1 MPAPRTLLEHGRVID
16 GLGNP
21 PFEASVL
28 FDDSGILHVGA
39 VTPEILGPAPVAR
52 IDCRGKTIMP
62 GMIDAH
68 CHVTFDE
75 PHSNDELFFHRRPG
89 LAAIIAGYN
98 ANKVLQAGVTG
109 FLDADC
115 IFDLGVDLR
124 DAIEAN
130 VVPGPRMS
138 TGGYVLLTGVGGTA
152 GRLLPDQGTRG
163 YGVVV
168 GSRDEIVR
176 EVRRQIK
183 LGVDWVKVHVTG
195 LIPRQREA
203 GEIQVWS
210 YDELCVVVETA
221 HQLGIPVVGHCRNAS
236 SARDAARA
244 GFDLLLHATYMDDE
258 ALTAVADARVPIVP
272 TLTFQ
277 ANLADHGDLVN
288 ASPELRDIFR
298 REIEHS
304 AVMLRRAYDAGVPLL
319 CGSESGFAL
328 TPYGEWHFREL
339 QLFVEAFGLS
349 PLEAIR
355 AATSEAARALKLYG
369 RTGAVEQGRLADL
382 LVVDGDPVAD
392 IRILGDKRRI
402 EHIFLGGNAV
412 SREPPRTRRPISGW
426 RVSPFAERALTWE
439 MAQARGRNGDHN
451 RPDHGAENDA

>member
-1 MPAPRTLLEHGRVID
+1 MAAGRTLLENGTIID

-21 PFEASVL
+21 PFQGSVL
-28 FDDSGILHVGA
+28 FDRTGILRVGSVSEA
-39 VTPEILGPAPVAR
+39 EVGGAPVTR
-52 IDCRGKTIMP
+52 IDARGKVVMP
-62 GMIDAH
+62 GLIDAH

-89 LAAIIAGYN
+89 LAAIIAAYN
-98 ANKVLQAGVTG
+98 ARKVLLAGVTG

-130 VVPGPRMS
+130 VVEGPRMS

-152 GRLLPDQGTRG
+152 GRLLPDSGTRG

-168 GSRDEIVR
+168 GSRDEIVA

-195 LIPRQREA
+195 IIPRQKEA

-210 YDELCVVVETA
+210 LDDLRIVVDTA

-236 SARDAARA
+236 STRDAAKA
-244 GFDLLLHATYMDDE
+244 GFDLILHATYMDEE
-258 ALTAVADARVPIVP
+258 ALEAVAEARVPIVP

-288 ASPELRDIFR
+288 AAPDLREIFR
-298 REIEHS
+298 REIEES
-304 AVMLRRAYDAGVPLL
+304 AVMLRKVYDAGVPLL

-328 TPYGEWHFREL
+328 TPYGEWHYREL
-339 QLFVEAFGLS
+339 QLFVEEFGLS

-355 AATSEAARALKLYG
+355 CATSEGARALKLHG
-369 RTGAVEQGRLADL
+369 KTGAVREGMLADL
-382 LVVDGDPVAD
+382 LLIDGDPLAD

-402 EHIFLGGNAV
+402 ERIFLNGAEV
-412 SREPPRTRRPISGW
+412 SRDPPRERRPIGGW
-426 RVSPFAERALTWE
+426 RVSQFAERALTWE
-439 MAQARGRNGDHN
+439 MAQGR
-451 RPDHGAENDA
+451 R

>member
-1 MPAPRTLLEHGRVID
+1 MAEARTLLENGSIID

-21 PFEASVL
+21 PMAGSVL
-28 FDDSGILHVGA
+28 FDRTGILAVGEVSEGDLA
-39 VTPEILGPAPVAR
+39 GAPVTR
-52 IDCRGKTIMP
+52 IDATGKTVMP

-89 LAAIIAGYN
+89 LAAIVAAYN
-98 ANKVLQAGVTG
+98 ARKVLLAGVTG

-115 IFDLGVDLR
+115 AFDLGVDVR
-124 DAIEAN
+124 DAIEGN
-130 VVPGPRMS
+130 VVEGPRMS

-152 GRLLPDQGTRG
+152 GRLLPDTGTRG

-168 GSRDEIVR
+168 GSRDEIVA

-195 LIPRQREA
+195 IIPRQTEA

-210 YDELCVVVETA
+210 FDELRTVVDTA

-236 SARDAARA
+236 STRDAARA
-244 GFDLLLHATYMDDE
+244 GFDLILHATYMDEE
-258 ALTAVADARVPIVP
+258 ALEAVAEAGVPLVP

-288 ASPELRDIFR
+288 AAPELRAIFR
-298 REIEHS
+298 REIEES
-304 AVMLRRAYDAGVPLL
+304 AVMLRRAWDAGVPLL

-328 TPYGEWHFREL
+328 TPYGEWHYREL
-339 QLFVEAFGLS
+339 QLFVEEFGLS
-349 PLEAIR
+349 PLQAIR
-355 AATSEAARALKLYG
+355 AATSEGARALRLHGK
-369 RTGAVEQGRLADL
+369 TGAVRPGMLADL
-382 LVVDGDPVAD
+382 LVVDGDPLAD

-402 EHIFLGGNAV
+402 AHIFLNGSAV
-412 SREPPRTRRPISGW
+412 SREPPRVRRPIGGW
-426 RVSPFAERALTWE
+426 RVSQFAERALTWE
-439 MAQARGRNGDHN
+439 MTQQR
-451 RPDHGAENDA
+451 

>member
-1 MPAPRTLLEHGRVID
+1 MAAGRTLLENGTIID

-21 PFEASVL
+21 PFQGSVL
-28 FDDSGILHVGA
+28 FDRTGILRVGSVSEA
-39 VTPEILGPAPVAR
+39 EVAGAPVTR
-52 IDCRGKTIMP
+52 IDARGKVIMP
-62 GMIDAH
+62 GLIDAH

-89 LAAIIAGYN
+89 LAAIIAAYN
-98 ANKVLQAGVTG
+98 ARKVLLAGVTG

-130 VVPGPRMS
+130 VVEGPRMS

-152 GRLLPDQGTRG
+152 GRLLPDSGTRG

-168 GSRDEIVR
+168 GSRDEIVA

-195 LIPRQREA
+195 IIPRQKEA

-210 YDELCVVVETA
+210 LDDLRIVVDTA

-236 SARDAARA
+236 STRDAAKA
-244 GFDLLLHATYMDDE
+244 GFDLILHATYMDDE
-258 ALTAVADARVPIVP
+258 ALEAVAEARVPIVP

-288 ASPELRDIFR
+288 AAPDLREIFR
-298 REIEHS
+298 REIEES
-304 AVMLRRAYDAGVPLL
+304 AVMLRKVYDAGVPLL

-328 TPYGEWHFREL
+328 TPYGEWHYREL
-339 QLFVEAFGLS
+339 QLFVEEFGLS

-355 AATSEAARALKLYG
+355 CATSEGARALKLDG
-369 RTGAVEQGRLADL
+369 RTGAVQQGRLADL
-382 LVVDGDPVAD
+382 LVIDGDPLAD

-402 EHIFLGGNAV
+402 ERIFLGGAEV
-412 SREPPRTRRPISGW
+412 SREPSRERRPIGGW
-426 RVSPFAERALTWE
+426 RVSQFAERALTWE
-439 MAQARGRNGDHN
+439 MAQGRH
-451 RPDHGAENDA
+451 

>member
-1 MPAPRTLLEHGRVID
+1 MTGPAVLLENGQVID
-16 GLGNP
+16 GLGHAP
-21 PFEASVL
+21 RIGSVL
-28 FDDSGILHVGA
+28 FDETGILRVGT
-39 VTPEILGPAPVAR
+39 VTPEDLANRSVTR
-52 IDCRGKTIMP
+52 IDATGKTIMP
-62 GMIDAH
+62 GLIDAH

-89 LAAIIAGYN
+89 LAAIIAAYN

-124 DAIEAN
+124 DALEAN

-152 GRLLPDQGTRG
+152 GRLLPDSGTRG

-195 LIPRQREA
+195 VIPRQKHA

-210 YDELCVVVETA
+210 YDDLRLVVDTA

-244 GFDLLLHATYMDDE
+244 GFDLLLHATFMDDE
-258 ALTAVADARVPIVP
+258 ALAAVVDARVPIVP

-288 ASPELRDIFR
+288 AAPELREIFR
-298 REIEHS
+298 REIEHG

-339 QLFVEAFGLS
+339 QLFVEEFGMT

-369 RTGAVEQGRLADL
+369 RTGALVEGYLADI
-382 LVVDGDPVAD
+382 LVIDGDPLEN

-402 EHIFLGGNAV
+402 EHIFLNGLPV

-426 RVSPFAERALTWE
+426 RVSPFAERILTWE
-439 MAQARGRNGDHN
+439 MAEAKARASSRDQA
-451 RPDHGAENDA
+451 

>member
-1 MPAPRTLLEHGRVID
+1 MAEARTLLENGTIID

-21 PFEASVL
+21 PIAGSVL
-28 FDDSGILHVGA
+28 FDRSGILAVGA
-39 VTPEILGPAPVAR
+39 VSEGDVAGAPVTR
-52 IDCRGKTIMP
+52 IDATGKTIMP
-62 GMIDAH
+62 GLIDAH

-89 LAAIIAGYN
+89 LSAIIAAYN
-98 ANKVLQAGVTG
+98 ARKVLLAGVTG

-115 IFDLGVDLR
+115 TFDLGVDVR

-130 VVPGPRMS
+130 VVEGPRMS

-152 GRLLPDQGTRG
+152 GRLLPDSGTRG

-168 GSRDEIVR
+168 GSRDEIVQ

-195 LIPRQREA
+195 IIPRQTEA

-210 YDELCVVVETA
+210 FDELRTVVDTA

-236 SARDAARA
+236 STREAARA
-244 GFDLLLHATYMDDE
+244 GFDLILHATYMDE
-258 ALTAVADARVPIVP
+258 AALEAVAEARVPIVP

-277 ANLADHGDLVN
+277 ANLADHGELVN
-288 ASPELRDIFR
+288 ASPELRAIFR
-298 REIEHS
+298 REIEES

-328 TPYGEWHFREL
+328 TPYGEWHYREL
-339 QLFVEAFGLS
+339 QLFVEEFGLS
-349 PLEAIR
+349 PLQAIK
-355 AATSEAARALKLYG
+355 AATSEGARALKLHG
-369 RTGAVEQGRLADL
+369 KTGAVWPGMLADL
-382 LVVDGDPVAD
+382 LVVDGDPLAD

-402 EHIFLGGNAV
+402 QHIFLNGAAV
-412 SREPPRTRRPISGW
+412 SREPPRERRPIGGW
-426 RVSPFAERALTWE
+426 RVSQFAERALTWE
-439 MAQARGRNGDHN
+439 MTQRR
-451 RPDHGAENDA
+451 

>member
-1 MPAPRTLLEHGRVID
+1 MTGQAVLLEHGRVID
-16 GLGNP
+16 GLGQAP
-21 PFEASVL
+21 RTASVL
-28 FDDSGILHVGA
+28 FDESGILRVGA
-39 VTPEILGPAPVAR
+39 VHEADLASRRVTR
-52 IDCRGKTIMP
+52 IDATGKTIMP
-62 GMIDAH
+62 GLIDAH

-152 GRLLPDQGTRG
+152 GRLLPDSGTRG

-195 LIPRQREA
+195 IIPRQKEA

-210 YDELCVVVETA
+210 YDDLRLVVDTA

-244 GFDLLLHATYMDDE
+244 GFDLLLHATFMDDE

-288 ASPELRDIFR
+288 AAPELREIFR
-298 REIEHS
+298 REIEHG

-339 QLFVEAFGLS
+339 QLFVEEFGMS

-369 RTGAVEQGRLADL
+369 RTGAIVEGYLADI
-382 LVVDGDPVAD
+382 LVIDGDPVAD

-402 EHIFLGGNAV
+402 EHIFLNGRSV
-412 SREPPRTRRPISGW
+412 SREPPRPRRPISGW
-426 RVSPFAERALTWE
+426 RVSPFAERILTWE
-439 MAQARGRNGDHN
+439 MAEARAR
-451 RPDHGAENDA
+451 RST

>member
-16 GLGNP
+16 GLGNA

-28 FDDSGILHVGA
+28 FDHTGILHVGSM
-39 VTPEILGPAPVAR
+39 TPELLGSGPLQR
-52 IDCRGKTIMP
+52 IDARGKTIMP
-62 GMIDAH
+62 GLIDAH

-89 LAAIIAGYN
+89 LAAIIAAYN

-168 GSRDEIVR
+168 SSRDEIVR

-195 LIPRQREA
+195 LIPRQRDA

-210 YDELCVVVETA
+210 YDEL
-221 HQLGIPVVGHCRNAS
+221 
-236 SARDAARA
+236 
-244 GFDLLLHATYMDDE
+244 
-258 ALTAVADARVPIVP
+258 
-272 TLTFQ
+272 
-277 ANLADHGDLVN
+277 
-288 ASPELRDIFR
+288 
-298 REIEHS
+298 
-304 AVMLRRAYDAGVPLL
+304 
-319 CGSESGFAL
+319 
-328 TPYGEWHFREL
+328 
-339 QLFVEAFGLS
+339 
-349 PLEAIR
+349 
-355 AATSEAARALKLYG
+355 
-369 RTGAVEQGRLADL
+369 RL
-382 LVVDGDPVAD
+382 
-392 IRILGDKRRI
+392 
-402 EHIFLGGNAV
+402 
-412 SREPPRTRRPISGW
+412 
-426 RVSPFAERALTWE
+426 
-439 MAQARGRNGDHN
+439 
-451 RPDHGAENDA
+451 